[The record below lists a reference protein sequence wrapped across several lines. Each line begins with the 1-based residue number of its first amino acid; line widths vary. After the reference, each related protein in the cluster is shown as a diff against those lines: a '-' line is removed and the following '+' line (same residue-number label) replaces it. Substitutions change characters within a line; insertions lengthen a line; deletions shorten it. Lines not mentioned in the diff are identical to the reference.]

1 MIYKPIAENEDFYDD
16 GSDYSDELLLPL
28 ADRSYDILPE
38 LQWMFD
44 NGVDPNAGGDWVPL
58 MPPVAFIDYAVT
70 EFLLEHGATAHY
82 RGYDEGGIPY
92 GCGNYYIDDLDVNA
106 LNYSFEPNAKK
117 VIFDQI
123 LKIATLF
130 AKYGV
135 TDVHTHCIDIDSE
148 KAIDTLPVNIKQNER
163 SVAEVLAANMRKMI
177 ISERPNNPAYFDKM
191 SDLLNQLLQEQ
202 KDGKIQYKELIER
215 LIEKLKEARST
226 TKSKYPLSI
235 DTKGKQALYDNLGCD
250 EELTILVHE
259 TIKAN
264 ARDGFRD
271 MDSSGMKKMRA
282 LRRSIESV
290 LKGFEQ
296 NKIDDVLQIIIA
308 QKEY

>member
-1 MIYKPIAENEDFYDD
+1 MNVIDKLFAEIKDFVAQGNDINSFCEDGSVLCEFLDYYYQFVIYKPIAENEDFYDD

-130 AKYGV
+130 AKCGV

-148 KAIDTLPVNIKQNER
+148 KRTV
-163 SVAEVLAANMRKMI
+163 SVT
-177 ISERPNNPAYFDKM
+177 
-191 SDLLNQLLQEQ
+191 Q
-202 KDGKIQYKELIER
+202 
-215 LIEKLKEARST
+215 ARV
-226 TKSKYPLSI
+226 KY
-235 DTKGKQALYDNLGCD
+235 
-250 EELTILVHE
+250 
-259 TIKAN
+259 
-264 ARDGFRD
+264 
-271 MDSSGMKKMRA
+271 
-282 LRRSIESV
+282 
-290 LKGFEQ
+290 
-296 NKIDDVLQIIIA
+296 
-308 QKEY
+308 